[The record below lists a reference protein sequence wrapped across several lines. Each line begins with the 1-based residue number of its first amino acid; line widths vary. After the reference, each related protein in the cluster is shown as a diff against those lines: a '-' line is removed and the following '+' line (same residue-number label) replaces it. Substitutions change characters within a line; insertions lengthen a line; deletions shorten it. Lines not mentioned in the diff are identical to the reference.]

1 MTLVK
6 EINVLTQMVKD
17 ASDHL
22 SDAKYIQKISKYI
35 DVQATDAL
43 KAAALVNAS
52 EPQTEATAQA
62 IESAQL
68 QISLLETK
76 IMMRTKIVDGLGKF
90 MQSGRAST

>member
-6 EINVLTQMVKD
+6 EIDVLTQMVRD

-22 SDAKYIQKISKYI
+22 TDAAYIQKISKYI
-35 DVQATDAL
+35 DVQATDTL
-43 KAAALVNAS
+43 KTAERVKAS

-62 IESAQL
+62 IKNAQL

-90 MQSGRAST
+90 MQSGRAGT

>member
-22 SDAKYIQKISKYI
+22 IDAEYIQKISKHI

>member
-22 SDAKYIQKISKYI
+22 IDAEYIQKISKYI

-43 KAAALVNAS
+43 KTAALVHAS
-52 EPQTEATAQA
+52 EPQTEAIAQA
-62 IESAQL
+62 IENAQL

>member
-6 EINVLTQMVKD
+6 EIDVLTQMVKD

-22 SDAKYIQKISKYI
+22 IDAEYIQKISKYI

-43 KAAALVNAS
+43 KTAALVHAS
-52 EPQTEATAQA
+52 EPQTEAAAQA
-62 IESAQL
+62 IENAQL

-76 IMMRTKIVDGLGKF
+76 MMMRTKIVDGLGKF
-90 MQSGRAST
+90 MQSGRAGT

>member
-1 MTLVK
+1 M
-6 EINVLTQMVKD
+6 
-17 ASDHL
+17 
-22 SDAKYIQKISKYI
+22 
-35 DVQATDAL
+35 QATDAL

-68 QISLLETK
+68 QISLLDTK

>member
-22 SDAKYIQKISKYI
+22 IDAEYIQKISKYI

-43 KAAALVNAS
+43 KTAALVNAS
-52 EPQTEATAQA
+52 EPQTEAIAQA
-62 IESAQL
+62 IENAQL

-76 IMMRTKIVDGLGKF
+76 IMMRTKIVDGLGKS

>member
-22 SDAKYIQKISKYI
+22 IDAEYIQKISKYI

-43 KAAALVNAS
+43 KTAALVHAS
-52 EPQTEATAQA
+52 EPQTEAIAQA
-62 IESAQL
+62 IENAQL

-90 MQSGRAST
+90 MQSGRAGT

>member
-6 EINVLTQMVKD
+6 EIDVLTQMVKD

-22 SDAKYIQKISKYI
+22 SDAKYIHTISKYI